1 MNKIKSLITSLF
13 LISSILTAQTGKI
26 RGYVTD
32 AVTNN
37 PLAFAAVFIQGTNT
51 GTLADTNGYYE
62 IKNLQPGLYNIQAAI
77 ISYKTK
83 TAFEISITSVTS
95 ATVNFALENKMQ
107 GDTVVIK
114 ASPFTKTYE
123 SPVSLRTLNASEIER
138 SPGGN
143 RDISKVIQSL
153 PGVGSSVSFRNDII
167 IRGGAPN
174 ENRFY
179 LDGIEIPNINHFATQ
194 GSSGGPVGMINVNFI
209 REVDFF
215 SGAFPATR
223 GNALSFVFDFKMKDG
238 NADHFVGTA
247 TLGASDL
254 GLTFDGPLG
263 KKSSYI
269 FSARRSYLQF
279 LFKALELPFLP
290 IYNDF
295 QFKTKTKIGD
305 KGELTFLGIGAID
318 NFELN
323 KDANETPEQQYL
335 LNVLPVNNQWNYAI
349 GSTYKRLLQNGS
361 LLFVLSRNMLN
372 NKTTKYKNNDETDP
386 ANLIQD
392 YKSQESENKF
402 RVENIFYKN
411 GWKLSSGGGVQLVRY
426 TNSTYQKIA
435 IPAGV
440 ILIDF
445 DSKLVFLKSELF
457 SQISKTTLNN
467 RLNLSFGVRTDFTN
481 YSKTLANPLNQIS
494 PRFSM
499 SYVVTEKITANF
511 NIGRY
516 FQLPAYTILG
526 YRDSLNNLA
535 NKLNGVNYISC
546 NHIVAGIEYVPWQNA
561 KISIEGFYKIYSR
574 YPFMLSDSISLANL
588 GADFGV
594 IGNSSITST
603 SSGQA
608 YGAELLIQQKLFKG
622 FYGILAYTFVK
633 SLFKT
638 KTNEYAPSAWD
649 NGNIITLT
657 AGKKFKKGWDLGI
670 RWRFQ
675 GGSPYTP
682 FDVGRSSQIQ
692 VWNVVGQGIP
702 DYSKL
707 NTLRLDPI
715 HQLDIRVDKK
725 WFLKNTSVNLYLD
738 IQNAYN
744 YSIETQPYLNV
755 VKDANG
761 IPVVD
766 ATNPTAYETNYL
778 NTKNGTLLPT
788 LGVIFEF

>member
-223 GNALSFVFDFKMKDG
+223 GNALSSVFDFKMKDG